1 MKIWEGET
9 EGMVEIRLLLVV
21 LMWEILYLRQIPLP
35 KKTEVFLRQMCSLL
49 PQDYYLVLQLLANTE
64 IDALLTK
71 HQAKMVGY
79 WPNKNEAKICKIS
92 PKHILNASQVNI

>member
-1 MKIWEGET
+1 MSQHSKNAAAT
-9 EGMVEIRLLLVV
+9 H
-21 LMWEILYLRQIPLP
+21 
-35 KKTEVFLRQMCSLL
+35 S
-49 PQDYYLVLQLLANTE
+49 VLQLLANTE